1 MKAVLSLFLVSL
13 YCVCSAQSIERDEEI
28 FIGGI
33 RQYVTFRGSDASLP
47 LLLFLHGGPGG
58 SVMGYADRFTD
69 KLRHHFIVVQ
79 WDQRETGRTLRLN
92 PSPVPLTFALFQ
104 DDTRE
109 LIDTLLKRFH
119 CEKVYLAGH
128 SWGTALG
135 FEMVRKYPELF
146 YAFIAIGP
154 MINQLESERMAL
166 KMMKDEASRTNNRRE
181 AIELAHVRVPFENG
195 EQLFYHRKWLLAEAG
210 SRKDLSLAFVNKW
223 SQTWLQVFNEASLE
237 NLTENLP
244 VIDCPVYFFAGKKD
258 HQTNSAITQ
267 SYYRQVKAPRKG
279 LYWFDCAHSIPS
291 ARPQEM
297 QRVIIEKVLPET
309 FTGER
314 KISLIGDR

>member
-1 MKAVLSLFLVSL
+1 MKAVLSLVLISAC
-13 YCVCSAQSIERDEEI
+13 CVCSAQSIERDEEI
-28 FIGGI
+28 VIGGI
-33 RQYVTFRGSDASLP
+33 RQYVTLTGSNASLP

-104 DDTRE
+104 DDTRQ

-119 CEKVYLAGH
+119 REKIYLAGH

-135 FEMVRKYPELF
+135 FEMVRNYPQLF

-166 KMMKDEASRTNNRRE
+166 KMMKEEAVRENNGKE
-181 AIELAHVRVPFENG
+181 AEELARVRIPFENG
-195 EQLFYHRKWLLAEAG
+195 EQLFYHRKWLLTQAG
-210 SRKDLSLAFVNKW
+210 SRRNLSLAFVAGW
-223 SQTWLQVFNEASLE
+223 SQTWLQVFSEASLQ
-237 NLTENLP
+237 NLSKTLP

-258 HQTNSAITQ
+258 RQTNSAITE
-267 SYYRQVKAPRKG
+267 SYYRQVTAPKKG

-291 ARPQEM
+291 AKPQEM
-297 QRVIIEKVLPET
+297 QRVIIDKVLPET

>member
-1 MKAVLSLFLVSL
+1 MKAVVSL
-13 YCVCSAQSIERDEEI
+13 TLIFTCCVCLAQSIERDEEI
-28 FIGGI
+28 VIGGI
-33 RQYVTFRGSDASLP
+33 RQYVTMSASDASLP

-58 SVMGYADRFTD
+58 SVMAYADKFTD
-69 KLRHHFIVVQ
+69 KLKDHFIVVL
-79 WDQRETGRTLRLN
+79 WDQRETGKTLKLN
-92 PSPVPLTFALFQ
+92 SSPVPLTFALFQ

-119 CEKVYLAGH
+119 REKLYLAGH

-135 FEMVRKYPELF
+135 FEMARKYPGLL

-166 KMMKDEASRTNNRRE
+166 TMMKDEAVKKNNRRE
-181 AIELAHVRVPFENG
+181 AEELAHVRIPFENG
-195 EQLFYHRKWLLAEAG
+195 EQLFYHRKWLLAQAG
-210 SRKDLSLAFVNKW
+210 SRKNLTLAFVNEW
-223 SQTWLQVFNEASLE
+223 SQTWLQIFNEASRQ

-258 HQTNSAITQ
+258 HQTNSAITE
-267 SYYRQVKAPRKG
+267 SYYRQVTAPEKG

-297 QRVIIEKVLPET
+297 QRCIIDKVLPET

-314 KISLIGDR
+314 KVSFIRDR